1 MKQFVI
7 ALLISL
13 WIPIALHSQTT
24 YPIIKDSLVVITPQQ
39 LKTTNLI
46 FSEHEMLL
54 KKVPLLTNQ
63 IIALEELNNTYIK
76 QDSLRIKEIDL
87 YKNAYE
93 ERDLQYNKLN
103 KKYKCY
109 KTYSILG
116 GIAAFVLG
124 ILVCR

>member
-1 MKQFVI
+1 
-7 ALLISL
+7 
-13 WIPIALHSQTT
+13 
-24 YPIIKDSLVVITPQQ
+24 
-39 LKTTNLI
+39 
-46 FSEHEMLL
+46 MLL

-63 IIALEELNNTYIK
+63 IVALEELNNTYIK

-103 KKYKCY
+103 KKYKRY
-109 KTYSILG
+109 KTYSVLG